1 MDKKKKSTARPP
13 EPVTVRPEDV
23 ERGREFLTQL
33 KTDISFTS
41 AKKRLARELGIST
54 GVANGIVV
62 ALNSEG
68 FMSPSENWFRH
79 PETPVLTGVV
89 KGART
94 YEQMV
99 VMSQTKPD
107 LEVPIPA
114 YRRGI
119 VLPGDVFELREA
131 SGSWR
136 VGELRRRGPT
146 HFVCRRR
153 EGERMK
159 GERVQ
164 LVSVNPFCPLVF
176 SIAQSEVPADTNL
189 RTDVIEVALKDEA
202 LNPETGGF
210 PLSVSFVRRVGRK
223 DDPLGEVAIASA
235 EHGVPTEFSP
245 ETLAEADALPDE
257 VDGRS
262 LLHRVDLTDIPF
274 VTIDGEDARDFDDAV
289 YCTEV
294 PEGWRLLVAIADVSH
309 YVKPGSAL
317 DRDAQMRSTS
327 VYFPASVVPMLP
339 EKLSNGLCSLNPDVD
354 RLVMV
359 CDAIVDR
366 EGATTAYQFYPA
378 VIHSHARLTYTNV
391 WGALQGTP
399 AGLEAVGERLE
410 DLKRLYDL
418 YKVLRA
424 ARERRSALDFET
436 QESQALFDEKGV
448 ISGFAVREHNDAH
461 RLIEECML
469 TANVAAADFVLRKKA
484 TTLFRVHPKPE
495 PDRLRTL
502 NTVLKT
508 FNVKLEGTGAEAMA
522 KLIRETKENAPVQ
535 TAILRAM
542 SRAQYQP
549 ENIGHFGLQFPAY
562 AHFTSPIRRYP
573 DLLLHRTIKGILA
586 KKPYTPALAF
596 DDTAL
601 MSGYHARKLGSNPD
615 APKAPAK
622 TKKEERGNAWARLG
636 IITSAAERR
645 ADDASRDV
653 MNYLKC
659 DFMQKH
665 RRRNY
670 TATVTGMIPAGI
682 FVTLEEMPI
691 EGFVHI
697 SNLGWGYYEYD
708 ESEMTMTSYES
719 MSQVKIGDRVRVR
732 IETIDMRERRISF
745 VLESNLTRHVIKGQ
759 GRSRR
764 RRWDRYDFD
773 DFDDFDDDIEDSDED
788 DDEEFWR

>member
-1 MDKKKKSTARPP
+1 
-13 EPVTVRPEDV
+13 
-23 ERGREFLTQL
+23 
-33 KTDISFTS
+33 
-41 AKKRLARELGIST
+41 
-54 GVANGIVV
+54 
-62 ALNSEG
+62 
-68 FMSPSENWFRH
+68 
-79 PETPVLTGVV
+79 
-89 KGART
+89 
-94 YEQMV
+94 
-99 VMSQTKPD
+99 
-107 LEVPIPA
+107 
-114 YRRGI
+114 
-119 VLPGDVFELREA
+119 
-131 SGSWR
+131 
-136 VGELRRRGPT
+136 
-146 HFVCRRR
+146 
-153 EGERMK
+153 MK
-159 GERVQ
+159 
-164 LVSVNPFCPLVF
+164 
-176 SIAQSEVPADTNL
+176 
-189 RTDVIEVALKDEA
+189 
-202 LNPETGGF
+202 
-210 PLSVSFVRRVGRK
+210 
-223 DDPLGEVAIASA
+223 
-235 EHGVPTEFSP
+235 
-245 ETLAEADALPDE
+245 
-257 VDGRS
+257 
-262 LLHRVDLTDIPF
+262 
-274 VTIDGEDARDFDDAV
+274 
-289 YCTEV
+289 
-294 PEGWRLLVAIADVSH
+294 
-309 YVKPGSAL
+309 L
-317 DRDAQMRSTS
+317 D
-327 VYFPASVVPMLP
+327 
-339 EKLSNGLCSLNPDVD
+339 
-354 RLVMV
+354 
-359 CDAIVDR
+359 
-366 EGATTAYQFYPA
+366 
-378 VIHSHARLTYTNV
+378 
-391 WGALQGTP
+391 
-399 AGLEAVGERLE
+399 
-410 DLKRLYDL
+410 
-418 YKVLRA
+418 
-424 ARERRSALDFET
+424 
-436 QESQALFDEKGV
+436 
-448 ISGFAVREHNDAH
+448 
-461 RLIEECML
+461 
-469 TANVAAADFVLRKKA
+469 
-484 TTLFRVHPKPE
+484 
-495 PDRLRTL
+495 
-502 NTVLKT
+502 
-508 FNVKLEGTGAEAMA
+508 GTGAEAMA

-549 ENIGHFGLQFPAY
+549 ENIGHFGLQYPAY

-708 ESEMTMTSYES
+708 ESEMTMPSYES